1 LEKGGEKSFLIGK
14 VKDILIN
21 NTCITR
27 GGNMFKSFGVITL
40 VFAIL
45 ALVLLS
51 GTFSDGYAEMISGR
65 LVSTLDSESGKATVL
80 FAGYCKDEPVI
91 IGPSTKRIPAQ
102 NFTTCTK
109 ENIGEILLGR
119 DAVVKQVTKFKNNG
133 KEIMADIVIEK

>member
-1 LEKGGEKSFLIGK
+1 MGA
-14 VKDILIN
+14 VKDIIIN
-21 NTCITR
+21 NT
-27 GGNMFKSFGVITL
+27 GNEEEVMYKSFGLIPL

-51 GTFSDGYAEMISGR
+51 GTSSIGYAEMISGR

-91 IGPSTKRIPAQ
+91 IGPSTKTIPAQ
-102 NFTTCTK
+102 NFFNCTK
-109 ENIGEILLGR
+109 ENMGEILLGR
-119 DAVVKQVTKFKNNG
+119 DDVVKQVIKFKNNG